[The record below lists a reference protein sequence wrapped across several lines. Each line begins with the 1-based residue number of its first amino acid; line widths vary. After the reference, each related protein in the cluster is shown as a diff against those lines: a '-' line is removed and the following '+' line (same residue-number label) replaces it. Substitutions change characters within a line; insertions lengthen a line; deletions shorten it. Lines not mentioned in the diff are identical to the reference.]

1 MIKKIEKILRILLTV
16 GGVAGIIL
24 LLLPQTV
31 GCTPHV
37 VISGSMEPA
46 VPVGSIVYTS
56 RWIRQENIKEDD
68 IIAYGLSGGVSVL
81 HRVIE
86 HDKNN
91 RTWITKGDAND
102 TSDPGVVSYEQYL
115 GKMVLVIPYV
125 GYLTELL
132 KKRWVWMAAVTVG
145 IFVIVV
151 QQKEAWKRG
160 KEKTV

>member
-1 MIKKIEKILRILLTV
+1 MRKVEKILRLFLTAV
-16 GGVAGIIL
+16 GGAGIIL
-24 LLLPQTV
+24 LLLPQMV
-31 GCTPHV
+31 GCTPRV

-56 RWIRQENIKEDD
+56 KWIHQENIEEGD
-68 IIAYGLSGGVSVL
+68 IIAYGLSDSVSVL

-86 HDKNN
+86 RDKSS

-102 TSDPGVVSYEQYL
+102 ASDPGAVSYEQYL
-115 GKMVLVIPYV
+115 GKMILFIPYV

-132 KKRWVWMAAVTVG
+132 KKRWIWMAAVTVG

-151 QQKEAWKRG
+151 QQKEAWKSG